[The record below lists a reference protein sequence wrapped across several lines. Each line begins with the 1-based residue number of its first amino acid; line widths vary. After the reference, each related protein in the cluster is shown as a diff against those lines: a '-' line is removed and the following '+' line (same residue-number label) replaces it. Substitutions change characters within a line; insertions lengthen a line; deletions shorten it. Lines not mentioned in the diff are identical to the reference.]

1 MVNRPVNLGVC
12 FFAYMVIDMAVW
24 KVLINNTF
32 EIVKAENPAEAVERA
47 KQKYL
52 GQLKVKPWIIEIK
65 EVIEL

>member
-1 MVNRPVNLGVC
+1 
-12 FFAYMVIDMAVW
+12 MVIDMTVW

-47 KQKYL
+47 KHRYL

-65 EVIEL
+65 EVIPL